1 MKILFIVSGKDVPST
16 RFRILPYIP
25 LLEQRGHVCDVA
37 YSWPQKYDYFPTIG
51 WRLSQ
56 LLKRTVRHWHAFLAA
71 RRSYDAIVIERE
83 VFDNESLTIETKL
96 RRSTKRLV
104 LDVDDGVFLLHPEKF
119 DALSRMVDISIAGNA
134 WLKAYLVER
143 SPEVTQIPTCVRM
156 EEYPARPHSE
166 TRSSTPVV
174 GWIGTTQNVG
184 FLSVCA
190 EALRTAYDSAQ
201 FSLQVV
207 APSDEKLQSLDLGSI
222 PVDFRI
228 WSPDTEIEDLLN
240 MDLGLMPLP
249 SGEEWM
255 KYKCGLKLIQYLAV
269 GIPGIASP
277 IGVNAEI
284 LQSGQVGRAASTTED
299 WTAAICELVASPS
312 LRNQLGTAG
321 RELVTNEYSIEGNLD
336 RLLTVLRGT
345 EAEKQN

>member
-37 YSWPQKYDYFPTIG
+37 YSWPQKYDYFPAIG

-83 VFDNESLTIETKL
+83 VFDDDSLFMEKKL
-96 RRSTKRLV
+96 RRVAPRLV

-119 DALSRMVDISIAGNA
+119 DALARMVDVSIAGNA
-134 WLKAYLVER
+134 WLKEYLVER
-143 SPEVTQIPTCVRM
+143 SPAVTQIPTCVRL
-156 EEYPARPHSE
+156 EEYPARSPSE
-166 TRSSTPVV
+166 TRSNSPVV
-174 GWIGTTQNVG
+174 GWIGTTHNVG

-190 EALRTAYDSAQ
+190 DALRTAYDSTP

-207 APSDEKLQSLDLGSI
+207 APSPEKLQSIDLGPISI
-222 PVDFRI
+222 DFRT
-228 WSPDTEIEDLLN
+228 WSPTTEIGDLLN
-240 MDLGLMPLP
+240 MDMGLMPLP

-255 KYKCGLKLIQYLAV
+255 KYKCGLKLIQYLAI

-277 IGVNAEI
+277 IGVNDEI
-284 LQSGQVGRAASTTED
+284 LQSGQVGRAATTTEQ
-299 WTAAICELVASPS
+299 WHEALVELVSSPE
-312 LRNQLGTAG
+312 LRDQLGSAG
-321 RELVTNEYSIEGNLD
+321 RELVAKEYSIEGNID
-336 RLLTVLRGT
+336 RLLDALQGT
-345 EAEKQN
+345 